1 VTGKPGRR
9 RVRLFLLLSGALAFA
24 SLVPL
29 LVSDAVLIRRN
40 RRTLETLE
48 EKYLTRS
55 SAALAERVGA
65 YYASAQGLLGR
76 AASSLGL
83 ARDLTGRD
91 PFASADAPAIL
102 RATVGEQQVV
112 KSIRAVN
119 LDGVGSFLGADTQ
132 LAELDYEFR
141 KAFET
146 AREGVPYSGI
156 PFRAGELGPV
166 TVLAAPVNAATGERL
181 GAVLALISLA
191 PIEKEFQD
199 EARREVRATLVDRQ
213 GRILFPIPRE
223 RQKDG
228 GHPSSLVSDFMK
240 MGRNARVT
248 RSEETSHGAVL
259 ASIAP
264 VGTPDWGV
272 LVERDRELAFAS
284 VGEMIRDT
292 VLWSAGALAFAVLLG
307 IVAARRFSQPITI
320 LADSTKRISEGEY
333 GATVPVA
340 GTAEIAGLSENF
352 NRMSLSIKGAFEEVQ
367 RHARENR
374 ELFISSI
381 KALAEAI
388 DAKDPYTRGHSERV
402 AIYASAIAREL
413 GWPADEVERVRVAA
427 LLHDVGKIGIDDRII
442 RKPTALTEEE
452 FEIMKLHPV
461 IGASIMSP
469 IPRLADVIPGMRHH
483 HEKWEGGGYPDGL
496 KGNEIPLLA
505 RVVSVADTLDAMTTT
520 RPYQKAME
528 IDFVLNRIR
537 QLSPSRFEPRIV
549 DALLSAWNRGAIKI
563 MPQELPKDAPAAP
576 VSVAS

>member
-29 LVSDAVLIRRN
+29 LVSDTVLIRRN

-65 YYASAQGLLGR
+65 YYASAQMLLER
-76 AASSLGL
+76 AATSLGL

-119 LDGVGSFLGADTQ
+119 LEGVGSFLGADTQ

-146 AREGVPYSGI
+146 AREGVSYSGV

-223 RQKDG
+223 RSRDA
-228 GHPSSLVSDFMK
+228 HPSSLVSDFMK
-240 MGRNARVT
+240 MGRNARLT
-248 RSEETSHGAVL
+248 RSEETSHGSVL

-292 VLWSAGALAFAVLLG
+292 LLWSAGALAFAILLG
-307 IVAARRFSQPITI
+307 IVAARRFSRPITI

-367 RHARENR
+367 RAARENR

-413 GWPADEVERVRVAA
+413 GMPADEVERVRVAA

-537 QLSPSRFEPRIV
+537 QLSPSRFEPKIV